1 MTSVVCEAAAGAAQL
16 DRPANGWV
24 TGRGG
29 GHALGGWVNDDVM
42 MVEDTRRHEIL
53 GYSSGGVP
61 CSIIQRHLSEQPPW
75 VAPAA
80 VGGCG
85 QVIRGTSQSVAPAT
99 AGGRGQVITALQG
112 MLAMGRLLGLALR
125 HRKTLDVRFSGAFLS
140 MLVGGAVSL
149 EHLEEV
155 DEALHR
161 SLCWLLNEKDSTKEM
176 DLVFTVTETD
186 RVEEPLQPSLSNHER
201 SRTDADR
208 KKAVGD
214 VADVEE
220 DELPLVLQQ
229 AGGVGGGGGG
239 GCGASGASEAQV
251 RGAESVVVKYRD
263 REVEL
268 VKGGAKIAV
277 TEKNKAQYV
286 AEYARFKLAKAEGLE
301 AAIKTFRRGMFDV
314 LPSDLL
320 QILSAQELELMLCGM
335 PVIDVSQWKASA
347 CYSGYTANGTMLS
360 AASQLAV
367 WFWDVV
373 EALPQAERALLLK
386 FSTGSAAVP
395 SQGFEHLLGLHGEQ
409 RFTLAVV
416 AGGSD
421 RLPLASTCF
430 NLLKLPE
437 YSSKALLEERLHV
450 ALHYGSEGFTFS

>member
-1 MTSVVCEAAAGAAQL
+1 
-16 DRPANGWV
+16 
-24 TGRGG
+24 
-29 GHALGGWVNDDVM
+29 
-42 MVEDTRRHEIL
+42 
-53 GYSSGGVP
+53 
-61 CSIIQRHLSEQPPW
+61 
-75 VAPAA
+75 
-80 VGGCG
+80 
-85 QVIRGTSQSVAPAT
+85 
-99 AGGRGQVITALQG
+99 
-112 MLAMGRLLGLALR
+112 MGRLLGLALR

-220 DELPLVLQQ
+220 NEVPLVLLQ
-229 AGGVGGGGGG
+229 AGGGGGGG
-239 GCGASGASEAQV
+239 GCGASEAQV

-301 AAIKTFRRGMFDV
+301 AAIKTFRKGMFDV
-314 LPSDLL
+314 LPSDVL

-347 CYSGYTANGTMLS
+347 CYSGYTANGAMLS
-360 AASQLAV
+360 ASSQLAV

-373 EALPQAERALLLK
+373 AALPQAEKALLLK